1 MKDEGVIAHQIE
13 NGSGV
18 EGEVRCDY
26 VRRMPVERRPYT
38 AANGSTARPETRR
51 LRGDACKD
59 REGVAIERGRSNDE
73 TSDRRFGIGEMSEK
87 GSKNAIG
94 AATGG
99 F

>member
-1 MKDEGVIAHQIE
+1 MNDEGMIAHQIE
-13 NGSGV
+13 NRSGV

-26 VRRMPVERRPYT
+26 VGRMPVERFPYL

-51 LRGDACKD
+51 LGRDACKPRDSGAID
-59 REGVAIERGRSNDE
+59 RRRSNDE
-73 TSDRRFGIGEMSEK
+73 TSDRRFNIGEMSEK
-87 GSKNAIG
+87 GSKNAIR